1 MDDGKLITFLDT
13 PGHDAFTAMRARGAQ
28 VTDLAIIVV
37 ASDDAVMP
45 QTKEAIHHAQA
56 ADIPMIIA
64 LNKMDKE
71 TANPDKIK
79 KELSE
84 MNILVEEWVESTNAR
99 RFLLNAVLTSMSYLK
114 RYF

>member
-1 MDDGKLITFLDT
+1 MHK
-13 PGHDAFTAMRARGAQ
+13 Q
-28 VTDLAIIVV
+28 
-37 ASDDAVMP
+37 
-45 QTKEAIHHAQA
+45 Q
-56 ADIPMIIA
+56 IPMIIA

-99 RFLLNAVLTSMSYLK
+99 RFGET
-114 RYF
+114 RY